1 MNILQQQKI
10 FQRILQFLT
19 LITEANL
26 SVPDALAY
34 LAAEIA
40 MSKKTKNSSECLP
53 KIKYALQLDN
63 IIRAEGRDREMGLG
77 EMKKDEKI

>member
-1 MNILQQQKI
+1 
-10 FQRILQFLT
+10 
-19 LITEANL
+19 
-26 SVPDALAY
+26 
-34 LAAEIA
+34 